1 MAIGDVRQKLSD
13 VVAALTAGDPSEL
26 PTGIVDRLYRFY
38 KSIDLLPLRRI
49 TKSRVPAGSVVI
61 DVGAH
66 MGFAT
71 SLLSR
76 RVGKGGLV
84 FAIEPQTRC
93 APIIRRRC
101 PSAMVV
107 TAAAHRV
114 DGRRELF
121 TGGTFG
127 TDSRITELAGE
138 TEVITLD
145 TLLEDIGDR
154 NVSFIKIDVQGG
166 EANVLLGAN
175 TMLNRHRPDLFI
187 ELWHE
192 GLRRAGHSLDEL
204 IALLSEI
211 GYVPSRV
218 SLVGSKLVIDSRFR
232 RRAAKPASFNQLF
245 VHESRFAAEIN

>member
-1 MAIGDVRQKLSD
+1 M
-13 VVAALTAGDPSEL
+13 VAALTAGDASEL
-26 PTGIVDRLYRFY
+26 PTGIVDRMYRFY

-49 TKSRVPAGSVVI
+49 VKSRVPAGSVVI

-71 SLLSR
+71 TLLAR
-76 RVGKGGLV
+76 RVGDGGLV

-114 DGRRELF
+114 DGRRGLV

-127 TDSRITELAGE
+127 TDSRITEQAGE
-138 TEVITLD
+138 TEVIALD
-145 TLLEDIGDR
+145 SLLEDIGDR
-154 NVSFIKIDVQGG
+154 DVSFIKIDVQGG
-166 EANVLLGAN
+166 EVNVLLGAN
-175 TMLNRHRPDLFI
+175 ALLDRHRPDLFI

-204 IALLSEI
+204 VTLLSGI
-211 GYVPSRV
+211 GYVPCRA
-218 SLVGSKLVIDSRFR
+218 SLVGSKIVIDSRFQ
-232 RRAAKPASFNQLF
+232 RRAARPASFDQLF
-245 VHESRFAAEIN
+245 VHESRLAAGIN

>member
-1 MAIGDVRQKLSD
+1 M
-13 VVAALTAGDPSEL
+13 VAALTAGDASEL
-26 PTGIVDRLYRFY
+26 PTGIVDRMYRFY

-49 TKSRVPAGSVVI
+49 VKSRVPAGSVVI

-71 SLLSR
+71 TLLAR
-76 RVGKGGLV
+76 RVGDGGLV

-114 DGRRELF
+114 DGRRGLV

-127 TDSRITELAGE
+127 TDSRITEQAGE
-138 TEVITLD
+138 TEVIALD
-145 TLLEDIGDR
+145 SLLEDIGDR

-166 EANVLLGAN
+166 EVNVLLGAN
-175 TMLNRHRPDLFI
+175 ALLDRHRPDLFI

-192 GLRRAGHSLDEL
+192 GLRRAGNSLDEL
-204 IALLSEI
+204 VTLLSGI
-211 GYVPSRV
+211 GYVPCRA
-218 SLVGSKLVIDSRFR
+218 SLVGSKIVIDSRFQ
-232 RRAAKPASFNQLF
+232 RRAARPASFDQLF
-245 VHESRFAAEIN
+245 VHESRLAAGIN

>member
-1 MAIGDVRQKLSD
+1 M
-13 VVAALTAGDPSEL
+13 VAALTAGDASEL
-26 PTGIVDRLYRFY
+26 PTGIVDRMYRFY
-38 KSIDLLPLRRI
+38 KSIDLLPLRGI
-49 TKSRVPAGSVVI
+49 VKSRVPAGSVVI

-71 SLLSR
+71 TLLAR
-76 RVGKGGLV
+76 RVGDGGLV

-114 DGRRELF
+114 DGRRGLV

-127 TDSRITELAGE
+127 TDSRITEQAGE
-138 TEVITLD
+138 TEVIALD
-145 TLLEDIGDR
+145 SLLEDIGDR

-166 EANVLLGAN
+166 EVNVLLGAN
-175 TMLNRHRPDLFI
+175 ALLDRHRPDLFI

-204 IALLSEI
+204 VTLLSGI
-211 GYVPSRV
+211 GYVPCRA
-218 SLVGSKLVIDSRFR
+218 SLVGSKIVIDSRFQ
-232 RRAAKPASFNQLF
+232 RRAARPASFDQLF
-245 VHESRFAAEIN
+245 VHESRLAAGIN